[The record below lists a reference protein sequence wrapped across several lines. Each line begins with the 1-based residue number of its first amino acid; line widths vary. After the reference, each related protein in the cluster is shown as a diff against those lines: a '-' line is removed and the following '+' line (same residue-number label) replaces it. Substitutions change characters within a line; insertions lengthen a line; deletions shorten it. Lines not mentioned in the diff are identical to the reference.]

1 MLDPKVF
8 AELQNRGVITRV
20 GLKADDFKNID
31 ELKNYG
37 FATSIETDKVYES
50 IMAEANYVE
59 SFLESVKAGGYV
71 TLDADLTLSAPITI
85 EKDVTIDL
93 NGYTLTNVPWE
104 EDGETNA
111 YMFWVKTGKLTLT
124 GNGNVIVPDAV
135 YSMAVWANGG
145 DVEING
151 GTYKN
156 GGDSCDLVYVSK
168 AGKVEING
176 GEFVAAGSASG
187 NAPGTKN
194 PYSALNIKD
203 ANKSTCSIV
212 VKGGKFFKF
221 NPADNLSENPKM
233 NFVAKGYES
242 VPSGDWFIV
251 KEASDIVVDD
261 ATTENMIPEQGNM

>member
-1 MLDPKVF
+1 MIDPKVF
-8 AELQNRGVITRV
+8 AELQNRGIITHV
-20 GLKADDFKNID
+20 GLEADDFKNIE

-37 FATSIETDKVYES
+37 LATSIATEEVY
-50 IMAEANYVE
+50 AQAVE
-59 SFLESVKAGGYV
+59 STNYLETFLTEVASGGVV
-71 TLDADLTLSAPITI
+71 TLEADLTLSEPIKI

-93 NGYTLTNVPWE
+93 NGYTLTNTPWE
-104 EDGETNA
+104 EDGESNA
-111 YMFWVKTGKLTLT
+111 YMFWVKSGKLTLT

-176 GEFVAAGSASG
+176 GEFVAAGPASG
-187 NAPGTKN
+187 TVPGTKN

-203 ANKSTCSIV
+203 ANKSTCSIS
-212 VKGGKFFKF
+212 VKGGKFFRF

-233 NFVAKGYES
+233 NFVAEGYES
-242 VPSGDWFIV
+242 VQDGDWFVIREV
-251 KEASDIVVDD
+251 ADIVVDD
-261 ATTENMIPEQGNM
+261 ETNS

>member
-1 MLDPKVF
+1 MIDPKVF
-8 AELQNRGVITRV
+8 AELQNRGIVTQV
-20 GLKADDFKNID
+20 GIEACDFKNLE

-37 FATSIETDKVYES
+37 LATSIATDEVYAKAVEATNYMETFL
-50 IMAEANYVE
+50 AEVA
-59 SFLESVKAGGYV
+59 AGGVV

-93 NGYTLTNVPWE
+93 NGYTLTNTPWD
-104 EDGETNA
+104 EDGESNT
-111 YMFWVKTGKLTLT
+111 YMFWVKKGKLTLT
-124 GNGNVIVPDAV
+124 GNGNVVVPDAV

-156 GGDSCDLVYVSK
+156 GGDSCDLIYASK

-176 GEFVAAGSASG
+176 GEFVATGPASG

-203 ANKSTCSIV
+203 ANKSTCSIT

-233 NFVAKGYES
+233 NFVADGYVS
-242 VPSGDWFIV
+242 VAEGDWYVV
-251 KEASDIVVDD
+251 KEDSIVVDEV
-261 ATTENMIPEQGNM
+261 TE

>member
-1 MLDPKVF
+1 MIDPKVF
-8 AELQNRGVITRV
+8 AELQNRGIVTQV
-20 GLKADDFKNID
+20 GIEASDFKNLE

-37 FATSIETDKVYES
+37 LATSIATNEVYEK
-50 IMAEANYVE
+50 AVEATNYLE
-59 SFLESVKAGGYV
+59 SFLAEVAAGGVV

-93 NGYTLTNVPWE
+93 NGYTLTNTPWD
-104 EDGETNA
+104 EDGESNA
-111 YMFWVKTGKLTLT
+111 YMFWVKKGKLTLT
-124 GNGNVIVPDAV
+124 GNGNIVVPDAV

-156 GGDSCDLVYVSK
+156 GGDSCDLIYVSK
-168 AGKVEING
+168 AGKIEING
-176 GEFVAAGSASG
+176 GEFVAAGPASG

-203 ANKSTCSIV
+203 ANKSTCSIT

-233 NFVAKGYES
+233 NFVAAGYVS
-242 VPSGDWFIV
+242 VAEGDWYVV
-251 KEASDIVVDD
+251 KEDAIVVDEV
-261 ATTENMIPEQGNM
+261 AE

>member
-1 MLDPKVF
+1 MIDPKVF
-8 AELQNRGVITRV
+8 AELQNRGIVTQV
-20 GLKADDFKNID
+20 GIEAGDFKNLE

-37 FATSIETDKVYES
+37 LATSIATNEVYTK
-50 IMAEANYVE
+50 AVEATNYLE
-59 SFLESVKAGGYV
+59 SFLAEVAAGGVV

-85 EKDVTIDL
+85 EKDVIIDL
-93 NGYTLTNVPWE
+93 NGYTLTNTPWD

-111 YMFWVKTGKLTLT
+111 YMFWVKKGKLTLT
-124 GNGNVIVPDAV
+124 GNGNVVVPDAV

-168 AGKVEING
+168 AGNVEING
-176 GEFVAAGSASG
+176 GEFVAAGPASG

-203 ANKSTCSIV
+203 ANKSTCSIS

-233 NFVAKGYES
+233 NFVAEGYES
-242 VPSGDWFIV
+242 VADGDWFVV
-251 KEASDIVVDD
+251 KPVAE
-261 ATTENMIPEQGNM
+261 

>member
-1 MLDPKVF
+1 MELKDFKELVNHKLINDVTYVDHYIKDENAM
-8 AELQNRGVITRV
+8 AELKMEDLASTGILSQPSTSSRLVSEGIGVLPT
-20 GLKADDFKNID
+20 
-31 ELKNYG
+31 YG
-37 FATSIETDKVYES
+37 MTIED
-50 IMAEANYVE
+50 
-59 SFLESVKAGGYV
+59 FLEMVANGGYV
-71 TLDADLTLSAPITI
+71 KLESDITLDNYI
-85 EKDVTIDL
+85 EIKNDVTIDL
-93 NGYTLTNVPWE
+93 NGYTITNVPWE

-176 GEFVAAGSASG
+176 GEFVAAGPASG

-233 NFVAKGYES
+233 NFVADGYES
-242 VPSGDWFIV
+242 VMDGDWF
-251 KEASDIVVDD
+251 VVREVEIEV
-261 ATTENMIPEQGNM
+261 AE

>member
-1 MLDPKVF
+1 MIDPKVF
-8 AELQNRGVITRV
+8 AELQNRGIVTQV
-20 GLKADDFKNID
+20 GIEAGDFKNLE

-37 FATSIETDKVYES
+37 LATSIATNEVY
-50 IMAEANYVE
+50 AKAVEATNYLE
-59 SFLESVKAGGYV
+59 SFLAEVKAGGYV

-176 GEFVAAGSASG
+176 GEFVAAGPASG

-233 NFVAKGYES
+233 NFVAEGYVS
-242 VPSGDWFIV
+242 VAEGDWYVV
-251 KEASDIVVDD
+251 KEDAIVVDEV
-261 ATTENMIPEQGNM
+261 TE

>member
-1 MLDPKVF
+1 MIDPKVF
-8 AELQNRGVITRV
+8 AELQNRGIVTQV
-20 GLKADDFKNID
+20 GIEADDFKSLE

-37 FATSIETDKVYES
+37 LATSVATNEVYS
-50 IMAEANYVE
+50 KAVEATNYLE
-59 SFLESVKAGGYV
+59 SFLTEVAAGGVV
-71 TLDADLTLSAPITI
+71 TLDADLALSAPITI

-93 NGYTLTNVPWE
+93 NGYTLTNTPWD
-104 EDGETNA
+104 EDGESNA
-111 YMFWVKTGKLTLT
+111 YMFWVKKGKLTLT

-168 AGKVEING
+168 AGKVEIND
-176 GEFVAAGSASG
+176 GEFVAAGPASG

-203 ANKSTCSIV
+203 ANKSTCSIT

-233 NFVAKGYES
+233 NFVAEGYES
-242 VPSGDWFIV
+242 VADGDWFVV
-251 KEASDIVVDD
+251 KPVAE
-261 ATTENMIPEQGNM
+261 

>member
-1 MLDPKVF
+1 MIDPKIF
-8 AELQNRGVITRV
+8 AELQNRGIITNV
-20 GLKADDFKNID
+20 GLEPSDYKNLD
-31 ELKNYG
+31 ELKNCG
-37 FATSIETDKVYES
+37 FVTSIGANEEYEK
-50 IMAEANYVE
+50 AVNKANYME
-59 SFLESVKAGGYV
+59 TFLAEVAAGGVV
-71 TLDADLTLSAPITI
+71 TLDSDLKLSAPITI

-93 NGYTLTNVPWE
+93 NGYTLTNTPWD
-104 EDGETNA
+104 EDGESNA
-111 YMFWVKTGKLTLT
+111 YMFWVKSGKLTLT

-176 GEFVAAGSASG
+176 GEFVAAGPASG

-203 ANKSTCSIV
+203 ANKSTCSIT

-233 NFVAKGYES
+233 NFVADGYES
-242 VPSGDWFIV
+242 VADGDWFV
-251 KEASDIVVDD
+251 VRESEIVVD
-261 ATTENMIPEQGNM
+261 EQ

>member
-1 MLDPKVF
+1 MIDPKVF
-8 AELQNRGVITRV
+8 AELQNRGIITVV
-20 GLKADDFKNID
+20 GLEPTDFKNLD
-31 ELKNYG
+31 ELRNLG
-37 FATSIETDKVYES
+37 LATSIATEQEYAAAIEK
-50 IMAEANYVE
+50 ANYMDT
-59 SFLESVKAGGYV
+59 FLAEVAAGGVV
-71 TLDADLTLSAPITI
+71 TLDADLTLSAPIAI

-93 NGYTLTNVPWE
+93 NGYTLTNTPWDE
-104 EDGETNA
+104 EGETNA
-111 YMFWVKTGKLTLT
+111 YMFWVKKGKLTLT
-124 GNGNVIVPDAV
+124 GNGNVVVPDAV

-168 AGKVEING
+168 AGNVEING
-176 GEFVAAGSASG
+176 GEFVAAGPASG

-203 ANKSTCSIV
+203 ANKSTCSIS

-233 NFVAKGYES
+233 NFVADGYES
-242 VPSGDWFIV
+242 VADGDWF
-251 KEASDIVVDD
+251 VVRPV
-261 ATTENMIPEQGNM
+261 AE